1 MITMRLSDR
10 TRTGSATC
18 FAETNTYRS
27 HVFRYMAVLLNMLPL
42 RGEQQATDNYP
53 AKGTFLFVNSLF
65 G

>member
-1 MITMRLSDR
+1 MHLGCLAMYNS
-10 TRTGSATC
+10 
-18 FAETNTYRS
+18 
-27 HVFRYMAVLLNMLPL
+27 MAKHPDMLPL